1 MLQHVGVSFAIN
13 QPMVLMETTACL
25 AEDDKLAGDDRCNG
39 KSMGGGQCGRS
50 VMDQSGSRDGGDDGD
65 DVGGRRGVLG
75 VIARSG

>member
-13 QPMVLMETTACL
+13 QPIVLMETTASL

-50 VMDQSGSRDGGDDGD
+50 VMDQSGSRDGGDD
-65 DVGGRRGVLG
+65 VGGRRGVLG